1 MTPEL
6 RELRQ
11 QIARLEGHKLL
22 AIQIR
27 TNDNFY
33 EHRCA
38 DAAYLF
44 PDQDPAWLLAKWK
57 WLHRQGYEMRTT
69 GKEFRFVA
77 PTHADVR
84 LTWQPTEE
92 LAIAHAYVAV
102 KGKEQG

>member
-11 QIARLEGHKLL
+11 QIARLEGHKPLRHKHGVWL
-22 AIQIR
+22 EDGDGCPLR
-27 TNDNFY
+27 
-33 EHRCA
+33 
-38 DAAYLF
+38 AYA
-44 PDQDPAWLLAKWK
+44 PDLDPAWCMAKWK